1 MFQDNKHF
9 YLLSSSRKG
18 GYNWWNWP
26 SSWALKRISSKSTSN
41 YFNQALG
48 SELSVPGV
56 SEVLWKENLPYG
68 TGECYGYTYIC
79 IIMYQCRFLTNLNPL
94 NYLGGWEPFIPFKFS
109 IKHRPKSSLIHL
121 RGWERGKLLFN
132 ETIYD
137 KNNSESL
144 KGGKIGLLAHSQA
157 FLRFSNLSYRFK
169 LILV

>member
-41 YFNQALG
+41 YFNQGYQGLNINQFNQALG

-68 TGECYGYTYIC
+68 TGECYGYTYI
-79 IIMYQCRFLTNLNPL
+79 
-94 NYLGGWEPFIPFKFS
+94 FIY
-109 IKHRPKSSLIHL
+109 IK
-121 RGWERGKLLFN
+121 
-132 ETIYD
+132 
-137 KNNSESL
+137 
-144 KGGKIGLLAHSQA
+144 
-157 FLRFSNLSYRFK
+157 
-169 LILV
+169 